1 MQTTTDKMRV
11 VRSAVVALLVAAGVF
26 FSTTPARAFQL
37 DMTCNQFVDALA
49 LEPGEDELAYT
60 AVGVTVGAV
69 GELANLLC
77 FVGDRRCSCLRNAT
91 DNDRP
96 ALERWLDDLFDVV
109 DTCYGRPS
117 GNRNLSGMSQQ
128 AALVTCP

>member
-26 FSTTPARAFQL
+26 FSTTPARAVQL
-37 DMTCNQFVDALA
+37 DMTCNLFIAALQPSA
-49 LEPGEDELAYT
+49 PDEIGFA
-60 AVGVTVGAV
+60 AVGVTIGAV

-77 FVGDRRCSCLRNAT
+77 FVGDRRCNCLRNINET
-91 DNDRP
+91 DKPARDRF
-96 ALERWLDDLFDVV
+96 ADDLFDVV
-109 DTCYGRPS
+109 DTCYNRPS
-117 GNRNLSGMSQQ
+117 GNRNLSGMCQQ

>member
-26 FSTTPARAFQL
+26 FSTTPARAYQR
-37 DMTCNQFVDALA
+37 DITCNEFVLA
-49 LEPGEDELAYT
+49 LQPSAPDDVGFW
-60 AVGVTVGAV
+60 AVGQTIGAV

-77 FVGDRRCSCLRNAT
+77 FVGDRRCSCLRNIT
-91 DNDRP
+91 DSDRAANDRF
-96 ALERWLDDLFDVV
+96 LEDLTDVAE
-109 DTCYGRPS
+109 TCFNRPS
-117 GNRNLSGMSQQ
+117 GGRNLSGMCQQ

>member
-11 VRSAVVALLVAAGVF
+11 VRSALVVLLVVAGFF
-26 FSTTPARAFQL
+26 FSTTPARAVQL
-37 DMTCNQFVDALA
+37 DLTCNQFIQALQPSVPDTVSGA
-49 LEPGEDELAYT
+49 
-60 AVGVTVGAV
+60 AVGMTIGAV

-91 DNDRP
+91 DNARP
-96 ALERWLDDLFDVV
+96 ALERFVSDLVDVV

-117 GNRNLSGMSQQ
+117 GGRKLSGMSQQ
-128 AALVTCP
+128 AALATCP

>member
-26 FSTTPARAFQL
+26 FSTTPARAFQR
-37 DMTCNQFVDALA
+37 DITCNEFVLA
-49 LEPGEDELAYT
+49 LQPSAPDDVGFW
-60 AVGVTVGAV
+60 AVGQTIGAV

-77 FVGDRRCSCLRNAT
+77 FVGDRRCNCLRNINET
-91 DNDRP
+91 DKPARDRF
-96 ALERWLDDLFDVV
+96 ADDLFDVV
-109 DTCYGRPS
+109 DTCYNRPS
-117 GNRNLSGMSQQ
+117 GNRNLSGMCQQ

>member
-37 DMTCNQFVDALA
+37 DLTCNQFVEALLDDA
-49 LEPGEDELAYT
+49 PGGESSR

-91 DNDRP
+91 DNARP
-96 ALERWLDDLFDVV
+96 ALERFVSDLVDVV

-117 GNRNLSGMSQQ
+117 GGRKLSGMCQQ

>member
-37 DMTCNQFVDALA
+37 DYTCNQYVAALQPA
-49 LEPGEDELAYT
+49 QSDIIKGA
-60 AVGVTVGAV
+60 AVGMTIGAV

-77 FVGDRRCSCLRNAT
+77 FVGDRRCNCLRNIT
-91 DNDRP
+91 DSDRP
-96 ALERWLDDLFDVV
+96 ANERFYDDLFDVV
-109 DTCYGRPS
+109 DTCYNRPS
-117 GNRNLSGMSQQ
+117 GGRNLSGMCQL

>member
-37 DMTCNQFVDALA
+37 DLTCNQFAEALQPDAPDR
-49 LEPGEDELAYT
+49 ESSR

-77 FVGDRRCSCLRNAT
+77 FVGDRRCSCLRNIT
-91 DNDRP
+91 DSDRAANDRF
-96 ALERWLDDLFDVV
+96 LEDLTDVAE
-109 DTCYGRPS
+109 TCFNRPS
-117 GNRNLSGMSQQ
+117 GGRNLSGMCQQ
-128 AALVTCP
+128 AALATCP